1 MNTTDFLNVTTRDT
15 EILVACLL
23 AGRTDDIDDDEID
36 RTIDLALRINMR
48 TLARINSMPRNVR
61 FELINKKGRN
71 DFNIGKQWDSY
82 DIENI

>member
-1 MNTTDFLNVTTRDT
+1 MNTTDFLNVTINDT
-15 EILVACLL
+15 EKLAACLL
-23 AGRTDDIDDDEID
+23 AGRTDDIEDDEID
-36 RTIDLALRINMR
+36 RAIDLALRIHMR
-48 TLARINSMPRNVR
+48 TKARVNSMPLNVR

>member
-1 MNTTDFLNVTTRDT
+1 MNTTDFLNATMRDT

-23 AGRTDDIDDDEID
+23 AGRTDVEDDEID
-36 RTIDLALRINMR
+36 RAIDLALRINMR